1 MFKKS
6 KSEKYNNKKS
16 RQRKLKAFEISAF
29 VAFVM
34 MLLSL
39 FAGMAFLASG
49 CFSFLRSGNSFSFLF
64 YSVFALA
71 FFIFAVFFLV
81 IFTNLINKQLP

>member
-6 KSEKYNNKKS
+6 KSEKYNKKS
-16 RQRKLKAFEISAF
+16 RQRKLKAFEIS
-29 VAFVM
+29 AFVM

-49 CFSFLRSGNSFSFLF
+49 CFSFLRSGNSSSFLF
-64 YSVFALA
+64 CSVFALA
-71 FFIFAVFFLV
+71 FLYLPSFFLLFSP
-81 IFTNLINKQLP
+81 I

>member
-29 VAFVM
+29 VM

-49 CFSFLRSGNSFSFLF
+49 CFSSLGKFILFPFLLGIRSCIFYICRLFSCYFHQF
-64 YSVFALA
+64 D
-71 FFIFAVFFLV
+71 
-81 IFTNLINKQLP
+81 Q

>member
-29 VAFVM
+29 VM
-34 MLLSL
+34 MLLAL
-39 FAGMAFLASG
+39 FAGMAFLAAGYLFFSQSG
-49 CFSFLRSGNSFSFLF
+49 DPFDFLF
-64 YSVFALA
+64 C
-71 FFIFAVFFLV
+71 AVFGLALFILSVSFLV
-81 IFTNLINKQLP
+81 IYTHCISK

>member
-29 VAFVM
+29 VM

-49 CFSFLRSGNSFSFLF
+49 CFSFLRSGNSSSFLF
-64 YSVFALA
+64 C
-71 FFIFAVFFLV
+71 AVFGLALFILSVSFLV
-81 IFTNLINKQLP
+81 IFTHCISK

>member
-29 VAFVM
+29 VM

-49 CFSFLRSGNSFSFLF
+49 CFSFLRSGNSSSFLF
-64 YSVFALA
+64 CSVFALA
-71 FFIFAVFFLV
+71 FFYICRLFSCYFHQFD
-81 IFTNLINKQLP
+81 Q

>member
-16 RQRKLKAFEISAF
+16 RQRKLKAFDIS
-29 VAFVM
+29 AFVM
-34 MLLSL
+34 MLRLSL
-39 FAGMAFLASG
+39 RAWLFLLRVV
-49 CFSFLRSGNSFSFLF
+49 FSFLRSGNSSSFLF
-64 YSVFALA
+64 CSVFALA

>member
-16 RQRKLKAFEISAF
+16 RQRKLKAFETL
-29 VAFVM
+29 AFVM

-39 FAGMAFLASG
+39 FAGMAFLALG
-49 CFSFLRSGNSFSFLF
+49 CFSFPSLGKFILFPFLF
-64 YSVFALA
+64 GIRSC
-71 FFIFAVFFLV
+71 IFHICRLFSCYFHQ
-81 IFTNLINKQLP
+81 FDQ

>member
-16 RQRKLKAFEISAF
+16 RQRKLNAFELS
-29 VAFVM
+29 AFVM

-49 CFSFLRSGNSFSFLF
+49 CFSFLRSGKSSSFLF
-64 YSVFALA
+64 CSVFALA
-71 FFIFAVFFLV
+71 FFIFAVFFLLFSP
-81 IFTNLINKQLP
+81 I

>member
-29 VAFVM
+29 VM

-49 CFSFLRSGNSFSFLF
+49 CFFFSSLGKFILFPFLLGIRSCIFYICRLFSCYFHQF
-64 YSVFALA
+64 D
-71 FFIFAVFFLV
+71 
-81 IFTNLINKQLP
+81 Q

>member
-29 VAFVM
+29 VM

-49 CFSFLRSGNSFSFLF
+49 CFSFLSSGNSSYFLF
-64 YSVFALA
+64 CSVFALA

>member
-6 KSEKYNNKKS
+6 KFEKYNNKKS
-16 RQRKLKAFEISAF
+16 RQRKLKAFGIS
-29 VAFVM
+29 AFVM

-49 CFSFLRSGNSFSFLF
+49 CFSFLRLGNSSSFLF
-64 YSVFALA
+64 CSVFALA
-71 FFIFAVFFLV
+71 FLYLPSFFLLFSP
-81 IFTNLINKQLP
+81 I

>member
-16 RQRKLKAFEISAF
+16 RQRKLNAFELS
-29 VAFVM
+29 AFVM

-49 CFSFLRSGNSFSFLF
+49 CFSFLRSENSSSSFSARYSLLHFL
-64 YSVFALA
+64 YLPS
-71 FFIFAVFFLV
+71 FFLLFSP
-81 IFTNLINKQLP
+81 I

>member
-29 VAFVM
+29 VM
-34 MLLSL
+34 MLRLSL
-39 FAGMAFLASG
+39 RA
-49 CFSFLRSGNSFSFLF
+49 
-64 YSVFALA
+64 
-71 FFIFAVFFLV
+71 
-81 IFTNLINKQLP
+81 

>member
-6 KSEKYNNKKS
+6 KSEKYNKKS

-29 VAFVM
+29 VM

-39 FAGMAFLASG
+39 FAGMAFLAAGYLFFSQSG
-49 CFSFLRSGNSFSFLF
+49 DPFDFLF
-64 YSVFALA
+64 C
-71 FFIFAVFFLV
+71 AVFGLALFILSVSFLV
-81 IFTNLINKQLP
+81 IFTHCISK